1 MNKRWLLLF
10 SGLVAV
16 FSLALIVISQQRT
29 DKPITPPGFKASI
42 DDDPM
47 IGSIDAP
54 VTIIEFSDFECP
66 YCKRFFNETLPQLKS
81 MYIDMGK
88 VRLVYRDLPLLTH
101 EPAAT
106 NEARAANCAREQK
119 EDVGYFRFHDGIFR
133 TTQSGGSGLNLDQLK
148 KIGRLIGLDEQKF
161 TECYIS
167 EKFKDE
173 VKADFEAA
181 KQLGAKGTPSF
192 IVGKTTAN
200 GEIEG
205 LFIEGAASF
214 SVMQA
219 VIDPLLNQ

>member
-1 MNKRWLLLF
+1 MNKKGLLF
-10 SGLVAV
+10 ISLVAII
-16 FSLALIVISQQRT
+16 SLALIMMNQRKA
-29 DKPITPPGFKASI
+29 DKPISASGFKASI

-47 IGSIDAP
+47 LGSIDAP
-54 VTIIEFSDFECP
+54 VTIIEFSDYECP
-66 YCKRFFNETLPQLKS
+66 YCKRFANETLPQLKS

-106 NEARAANCAREQK
+106 NEARAANCARAQK
-119 EDVGYFRFHDGIFR
+119 GDVGYFRFHDGIFR
-133 TTQSGGSGLNLDQLK
+133 ETKSGGSGLNLDQLN
-148 KIGRLIGLDEQKF
+148 KIGQLIGLDEQKF
-161 TECYIS
+161 IACYNS
-167 EKFKDE
+167 ERFKDE

-181 KQLGAKGTPSF
+181 KQLGAKATPSF

-214 SVMQA
+214 SVMQT